1 MQNTNIH
8 KKFHTEEMS
17 QSPEWLV
24 DLYVDYYRVVE
35 NKSYLILS
43 LSSFEICKFLFKI
56 CNAMSTDL
64 LKIYRMWHPYVA
76 HTCPFPTFSIVFFVA
91 FAKCC
96 FLVSWHGRAAA
107 YLSRFWNL
115 PCASLS
121 ITGISTSADLPPRYC
136 VLFKEVCSFSWC
148 ACF

>member
-1 MQNTNIH
+1 
-8 KKFHTEEMS
+8 MS

-107 YLSRFWNL
+107 YLSRF
-115 PCASLS
+115 
-121 ITGISTSADLPPRYC
+121 
-136 VLFKEVCSFSWC
+136 
-148 ACF
+148 